1 LDSICCCIAKKQ
13 RQRPKR
19 NLQRLSSRSIII
31 DGDIEEGA
39 AHSVRQYR
47 LEAARRKPR
56 RGLFGFLCYCCAF
69 PNKGMSGIGISQN
82 QSLAMYLHWSFR
94 VNFFFL
100 FIVSCVIF
108 FALIILFAALLILV
122 ESADYSCVRIS
133 IGESEFESNGAF
145 ADAFALSWTTFSTV
159 VRIALMCPN
168 IYWNPPEFFRILI
181 PYFGLLLGIWK
192 CLSIP

>member
-1 LDSICCCIAKKQ
+1 MDSICWCFGKKQ
-13 RQRPKR
+13 GQRPKR
-19 NLQRLSSRSIII
+19 NLQRLSSRSMSI
-31 DGDIEEGA
+31 DVDIEEGA

-56 RGLFGFLCYCCAF
+56 RGLFGFLCCCCAF
-69 PNKGMSGIGISQN
+69 PTKGMSGIGISQN

-133 IGESEFESNGAF
+133 IGDSGSHSNGAI

-159 VRIALMCPN
+159 VRIALLCSN
-168 IYWNPPEFFRILI
+168 NYWHPPDFFRILL
-181 PYFGLLLGIWK
+181 PNFGLLLGIWK